1 MDLSWWLSAI
11 TDVSLLTI
19 IALAFVVGGLVK
31 GLIGGGLPSIV
42 VPVMAIVVEP
52 AFAAAVTLI
61 PVVATNFLQALDGRL
76 LIPVLR
82 RFGVLLVT
90 LFVGVLAG
98 SQLLVGLPPHVS
110 ALVIGV
116 SVVVLSPLA
125 LLSHRFSVS
134 NQHERTLN
142 PVVGGV
148 LGVLGGATVIF
159 TPVLIYLA
167 MLRLEK
173 NLHVTA
179 AAVMAICAMVPL
191 YLGLGFSAALNWQTV
206 RFSVVLLG
214 PTMLGYLAGRALR
227 GQVSQTTF
235 QLILTASL
243 VLIGIGLIH
252 KGLTS

>member
-1 MDLSWWLSAI
+1 MDSSWWLSAI
-11 TDVSLLTI
+11 TDLSVLTI

-82 RFGVLLVT
+82 RFGILLVT

-142 PVVGGV
+142 PAVGGV

-159 TPVLIYLA
+159 TPALIYLA

-191 YLGLGFSAALNWQTV
+191 YLGLGFSSALNWETV
-206 RFSVVLLG
+206 RFSVVLLA
-214 PTMLGYLAGRALR
+214 PTMLGYLTGRALR
-227 GQVSQTTF
+227 SHISQTTF